1 MRKAERLAEKI
12 EKRRA
17 ECPFQ
22 PNIQR
27 TEAPNIFTEFQTSPV
42 AQGLNVSP
50 PQIITTIT
58 LPKYN
63 HHEGKENLASDRLYN
78 RSKVNDAY
86 SLVLMRIGLYQA
98 TAQSK
103 LEIEKIRVQREL
115 ERMEECTFR

>member
-27 TEAPNIFTEFQTSPV
+27 TEAPNIFTEFRTSPV

-63 HHEGKENLASDRLYN
+63 QNEGKENLASDRLYN
-78 RSKVNDAY
+78 RSKVNDDY
-86 SLVLMRIGLYQA
+86 LIVLMRIGL
-98 TAQSK
+98 
-103 LEIEKIRVQREL
+103 
-115 ERMEECTFR
+115 